1 MRGAGATPLALASLA
16 VAAGAA
22 FLWNVGAL
30 PGMATRNVAAFGIG
44 LAIGWAAHLLAFRSH
59 GAAVVFS
66 VGTAILALVLVAGIE
81 MDGVRRWLE
90 VGPVVVQPALIL
102 SPLLLA
108 IVASREGR
116 HWRVAILL
124 PVLLL
129 ALQPDAASMLALA
142 AGIAALMAD
151 ASGLSKRG
159 WTGRRVALTAA
170 ALGLAVVALAFSG
183 IQTPP
188 PVAFV
193 EGTVGLAALS
203 GPFAG
208 MLHFA
213 AIALMIAALLSRAD
227 SAGLALAAYFTVATL
242 AAVFWAFPMPVV
254 GAGPSHLIGFGIAA
268 GWLATHRHRQGRGD
282 SDRGRRQEQSA

>member
-1 MRGAGATPLALASLA
+1 MRSAGARPLALASLA
-16 VAAGAA
+16 VGAGAT

-44 LAIGWAAHLLAFRSH
+44 LAVGWAAHLLAFRSH
-59 GAAVVFS
+59 GAAVLFS
-66 VGTAILALVLVAGIE
+66 VGTAILALVLIAGIE
-81 MDGVRRWLE
+81 MEGVRRWLE

-124 PVLLL
+124 PILLV

-142 AGIAALMAD
+142 AGVAALMAS
-151 ASGLSKRG
+151 ASGLSPRG
-159 WTGRRVALTAA
+159 WTGRRLAITAA
-170 ALGLAVVALAFSG
+170 ALGVAVIGLAISG

-193 EGTVGLAALS
+193 EGTAGLAALS

-213 AIALMIAALLSRAD
+213 AIALMIAALLSRTN

-242 AAVFWAFPMPVV
+242 AAVFWAFPMPVA
-254 GAGPSHLIGFGIAA
+254 GAGPSHLIGFGIAT
-268 GWLATHRHRQGRGD
+268 GWLATHHHRQGREG
-282 SDRGRRQEQSA
+282 GRDQRRVLPA

>member
-1 MRGAGATPLALASLA
+1 MRVAGAMPLALASLA

-30 PGMATRNVAAFGIG
+30 PGMATRNIAAFAIG
-44 LAIGWAAHLLAFRSH
+44 LALGWAALRLAFRNY
-59 GAAVVFS
+59 GAAVLFTI
-66 VGTAILALVLVAGIE
+66 GTTILALVLIVGIE
-81 MDGVRRWLE
+81 MDGVRRWLSL
-90 VGPVVVQPALIL
+90 GPVVVQPALIL
-102 SPLLLA
+102 GPLLLA

-124 PVLLL
+124 PILLV

-142 AGIAALMAD
+142 AGVAALMAG
-151 ASGLSKRG
+151 ASGLSQHG
-159 WTGRRVALTAA
+159 WTARRLAITAA
-170 ALGLAVVALAFSG
+170 ALWVAVIGLAVSG

-188 PVAFV
+188 PIAFV
-193 EGTVGLAALS
+193 EGTVGLALLS

-208 MLHFA
+208 LLHFA

-227 SAGLALAAYFTVATL
+227 PAGLALAAYFTIATL
-242 AAVFWAFPMPVV
+242 AALFWAFPMPVA

-268 GWLATHRHRQGRGD
+268 GWLATHHHRQGRGKG
-282 SDRGRRQEQSA
+282 GRRRVLSA

>member
-1 MRGAGATPLALASLA
+1 MRASGATPLALASLA

-30 PGMATRNVAAFGIG
+30 PGMATRNIAAFGIG
-44 LAIGWAAHLLAFRSH
+44 LAIGWAAHRLAFRNH
-59 GAAVVFS
+59 GAAVLFAI
-66 VGTAILALVLVAGIE
+66 GTTILALVLIAGIE
-81 MDGVRRWLE
+81 MDGVRRWLDL
-90 VGPVVVQPALIL
+90 GPAVVQPALIL

-124 PVLLL
+124 PVLLV
-129 ALQPDAASMLALA
+129 ALQPDAASMLALT
-142 AGIAALMAD
+142 AGVAALMAG
-151 ASGLSKRG
+151 ASGLSRRG
-159 WTGRRVALTAA
+159 WTGRRLAIMASAIGVAVL
-170 ALGLAVVALAFSG
+170 ALVFSG

-193 EGTVGLAALS
+193 EGTVGLALLS

-227 SAGLALAAYFTVATL
+227 PAGLALAAYFTVAAL
-242 AAVFWAFPMPVV
+242 AAVFWAFPMPVA

-268 GWLATHRHRQGRGD
+268 GWLATHRHRHGTVERLN
-282 SDRGRRQEQSA
+282 